1 MKRRLRRVPVA
12 VVVGGLFAL
21 LDPDGRWLAGG
32 LGALVV
38 LFLPEVQP
46 WVVAHLRR
54 PGELTCWYRRPTG
67 TWATGTA
74 KPLEDG
80 VRWQADDD
88 GEPRE
93 LVLQAGQ
100 FAFAGFTGERHGGLE
115 AFELRTADGGIVELA
130 MAGEHADRVTSRFR
144 IARD

>member
-1 MKRRLRRVPVA
+1 VPVA
-12 VVVGGLFAL
+12 VLVGLLFAV
-21 LDPDGRWLAGG
+21 LDPDGRWLAAGF
-32 LGALVV
+32 GAAVV

-54 PGELTCWYRRPTG
+54 PGELTCWYRRPAG

-74 KPLEDG
+74 KLLDDG
-80 VRWQADDD
+80 VRWRADDD

-93 LVLQAGQ
+93 LVLKADQ
-100 FAFAGFTGERHGGLE
+100 FTFAGFTGERHGGLE
-115 AFELRTADGGIVELA
+115 SFELRTADGGIVELA
-130 MAGEHADRVTSRFR
+130 MAGDRADRVTSRFR